1 MTTIRRKV
9 MRLVVMVAICLM
21 VEGCKRKHSEV
32 RLGEQ
37 SDSIA
42 NLYQG
47 KVINNLKNW
56 SNTELVDAE
65 AVAETKSE
73 IMVALRVVGFNILP
87 ELPSEQLRVTYRP
100 DNAVISIYSSAEH
113 CQVKERTACFHLQ
126 IRPAP
131 GNTFEVVIIQ
141 LPAYENLGKIVVSH
155 STESAS
161 KELMETLLEV
171 MPHDL
176 QMDQVKV
183 GSFGVGKHMTFTI
196 TTDESPKR
204 ELHIDT
210 LNGAI
215 DNTQNNRHGY
225 RVYSDEFRL

>member
-1 MTTIRRKV
+1 
-9 MRLVVMVAICLM
+9 MRIVVMVAICLA
-21 VEGCKRKHSEV
+21 VQGCKRKHGEV
-32 RLGEQ
+32 RIGEQ
-37 SDSIA
+37 GDSIA

-65 AVAETKSE
+65 AVAETKNE

-87 ELPSEQLRVTYRP
+87 ELPSEQLQVTYRP

-113 CQVKERTACFHLQ
+113 CQGEERGSCFYLQ

-131 GNTFEVVIIQ
+131 GNTFEVVVVR
-141 LPAYENLGKIVVSH
+141 LPAYENLGKIVASH

-161 KELMETLLEV
+161 EELLETLLEV

-176 QMDQVKV
+176 QTDQVKV
-183 GSFGVGKHMTFTI
+183 DSFGVGKHLTFTI
-196 TTDESPKR
+196 TTDEGQKR